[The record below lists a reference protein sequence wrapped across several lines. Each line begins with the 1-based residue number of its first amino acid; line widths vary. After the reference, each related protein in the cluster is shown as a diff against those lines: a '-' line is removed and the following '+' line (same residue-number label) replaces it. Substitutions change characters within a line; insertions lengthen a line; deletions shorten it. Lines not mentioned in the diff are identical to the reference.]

1 MKAKNFEDFKTV
13 KDKVR
18 FLLETNPNLRD
29 NDDLLYNTFRVFE
42 IGIDRIKEMSGY
54 ELSVEF
60 TSSKYAKMQS
70 IVRLRQMIQK
80 QSEELR
86 GEHYKKKRKRILH
99 PFKVNMRD

>member
-13 KDKVR
+13 KDKVM

-29 NDDLLYNTFRVFE
+29 NDDLLYNTFRVLE
-42 IGIDRIKEMSGY
+42 IGMDRIKEMSGY

-60 TSSKYAKMQS
+60 TSAKYAKMQS

-80 QSEELR
+80 EKEELR
-86 GEHYKKKRKRILH
+86 GVQYKKKRKRILH